1 MLGPWTKLPRG
12 FNARRLRLMP
22 PLFFVLSALLAV
34 CLAMA
39 SWRKTRAFIAP
50 LTIVML
56 ILVFAAGCSGGGNL
70 KNRTSTVTI
79 TGSSSGVSRAV
90 NLTLTVN

>member
-1 MLGPWTKLPRG
+1 
-12 FNARRLRLMP
+12 MP